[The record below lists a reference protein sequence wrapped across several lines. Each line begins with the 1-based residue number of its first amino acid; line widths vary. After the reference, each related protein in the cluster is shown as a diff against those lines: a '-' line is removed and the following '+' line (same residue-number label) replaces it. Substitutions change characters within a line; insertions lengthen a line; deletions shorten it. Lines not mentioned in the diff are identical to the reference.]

1 MRPICS
7 HSSMCADR
15 PSTTLTVACGNCWRK
30 AATSGAVI
38 TKVDADSDAA
48 EKGLQAGDVVL
59 KIGNRTVRT
68 PADFQ
73 SGVTDAKKGGRSSV
87 LLLVARTQG
96 GTGFVAIDIEKS

>member
-1 MRPICS
+1 M
-7 HSSMCADR
+7 
-15 PSTTLTVACGNCWRK
+15 
-30 AATSGAVI
+30 
-38 TKVDADSDAA
+38 
-48 EKGLQAGDVVL
+48 VL